1 MRRTEFD
8 GSLQNGTQLG
18 EQIDAAL
25 VRGFT
30 HLRVDYNPQLRNGC
44 CQRELTYRVL
54 GMAA

>member
-1 MRRTEFD
+1 MRRTQFD